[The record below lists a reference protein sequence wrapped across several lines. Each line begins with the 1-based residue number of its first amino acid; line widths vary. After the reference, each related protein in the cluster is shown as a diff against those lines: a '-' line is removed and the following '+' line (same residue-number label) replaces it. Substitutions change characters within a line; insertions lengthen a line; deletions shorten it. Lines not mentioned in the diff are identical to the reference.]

1 MEFKFFTIVFF
12 LDIET
17 APLAKQVVTII
28 GNISG
33 VKPTAM
39 EIANKKA
46 STQSFLVIPLTKN
59 TMGTI
64 NNIKRIKIQETELT
78 PLVKFVSIGI
88 VETDEAIEPN
98 KVLLPTPIT
107 TAVALPLITLLPMNK
122 ILL

>member
-1 MEFKFFTIVFF
+1 
-12 LDIET
+12 
-17 APLAKQVVTII
+17 
-28 GNISG
+28 
-33 VKPTAM
+33 
-39 EIANKKA
+39 
-46 STQSFLVIPLTKN
+46 
-59 TMGTI
+59 MGTI

-78 PLVKFVSIGI
+78 PLVKFVSIGV

>member
-33 VKPTAM
+33 VKPTAI

-64 NNIKRIKIQETELT
+64 NNIKRI
-78 PLVKFVSIGI
+78 VKFVSTGV

-107 TAVALPLITLLPMNK
+107 TAVELPLITLLPMNK